1 MNEAYDQISEK
12 ETTGDEELR
21 RWLADHVIDHPH
33 RSTAVLSRAEHIGI
47 TRNALDEYLAGRY
60 FLPRQQGGQ
69 GANPKDSKI
78 ENAIRAYRE
87 RIEGTPRHGYIG
99 EFVLTHTWEKVKEAC
114 SIAVNEN
121 SIVLIYGRPGV
132 GKSRCMSEYVLRE
145 LRTAPVVI
153 LCSRNVTPHYFV
165 EKIAQEL
172 RLPKGGKIAEIED
185 RAAEA
190 LKRSP
195 RPIIADQANYL
206 REKSLG
212 SLCYIWEKARV
223 PVIMSGTK
231 ELFDLFTTSELTE
244 GVRAQLSSR
253 IAWHYPLPE
262 LNVAEVK
269 AIVGQALGNDA
280 TDEVVARI
288 INLTGGVYRHVGML
302 IPRVLDLMER
312 HYEKLESE
320 EVSIKDLIDL
330 AASRLMLG

>member
-1 MNEAYDQISEK
+1 MNEEPEQIPERDAG
-12 ETTGDEELR
+12 GDEELR
-21 RWLADHVIDHPH
+21 RWLSDHIADYPH

-47 TRNALDEYLAGRY
+47 SRKALDEYLAGRY
-60 FLPRQQGGQ
+60 FLPREQGGQ
-69 GANPKDSKI
+69 GASPIDSKI

-87 RIEGTPRHGYIG
+87 RVEGTPRHGYTNR
-99 EFVLTHTWEKVKEAC
+99 FNLTHTWERVKEAC

-121 SIVLIYGRPGV
+121 SIVLIYGRPGI
-132 GKSRCMSEYVLRE
+132 GKSRCTSEYVLRE
-145 LRTAPVVI
+145 MGAAPVLI
-153 LCSRNVTPHYFV
+153 LCSPNVTPLYFV

-185 RAAEA
+185 RIAEA
-190 LKRSP
+190 LTRSP

-206 REKSLG
+206 KEKSLG
-212 SLCYIWEKARV
+212 SLCYVWEKAHV

-253 IAWHYPLPE
+253 VAWHYPLPE
-262 LNVAEVK
+262 LSVAEIK
-269 AIVGQALGNDA
+269 AILREALGGEA

-288 INLTGGVYRHVGML
+288 FNLTGGVYRHVDMM
-302 IPRVLDLMER
+302 IPRVLSLMGR
-312 HYEKLESE
+312 HREKLESK
-320 EVSIKDLIDL
+320 EVSMKDLIDL